1 MTYLTTRTATL
12 AAMLCAGA
20 AYGQDAET
28 GSAGTVET
36 RDDTYLQSVEDV
48 DVRTA
53 DGEKIGEVEEILI
66 DAEGNPAGFLLEIGG
81 FLDLGDSD
89 VSVPLEALT
98 WSGSHYV
105 SKMTVEQLERLQ
117 PFDE

>member
-1 MTYLTTRTATL
+1 MKHIVTL
-12 AAMLCAGA
+12 ALTLCAA
-20 AYGQDAET
+20 PVLAQDAED
-28 GSAGTVET
+28 GSAGPIET
-36 RDDTYLQSVEDV
+36 RDGTYLQSVDDM

-53 DGEKIGEVEEILI
+53 DGDKIGEVEEILI
-66 DAEGNPAGFLLEIGG
+66 DQNGVPAGFLLEIGG

-89 VSVPLEALT
+89 VSVPLGALT

-105 SKMTVEQLERLQ
+105 SKMTVDQLEALQ

>member
-1 MTYLTTRTATL
+1 MTRLITC
-12 AAMLCAGA
+12 AALLCAGPLLA
-20 AYGQDAET
+20 QDAEE
-28 GSAGTVET
+28 GAAGPVET
-36 RDDTYLQSVEDV
+36 RDATYLQTVEDM
-48 DVRTA
+48 DVRNA

-66 DAEGNPAGFLLEIGG
+66 DAEGVPAGFLLEIGG

-98 WSGSHYV
+98 WTGSYYV
-105 SKMTVEQLERLQ
+105 SKMTEAQLEALQ

>member
-1 MTYLTTRTATL
+1 MKHVMTL
-12 AAMLCAGA
+12 AALLCAA
-20 AYGQDAET
+20 PALAQDAED
-28 GSAGTVET
+28 GSAGPVET
-36 RDDTYLQSVEDV
+36 RDDTYLQSVEDT
-48 DVRTA
+48 DVRTG
-53 DGEKIGEVEEILI
+53 DGDKIGEVEEILI
-66 DAEGNPAGFLLEIGG
+66 DAEGVPAGFLLEIGG
-81 FLDLGDSD
+81 FFDLGDSD